1 MEIKATGKYIKGSAQ
16 KARLVIDLIRGKKVE
31 QALNILEFSR
41 KRAARPIEKVLR
53 SAMAN
58 AEERFPNTDVEE
70 LFVKEAFVNMGP
82 TKLRFR
88 VRPAPMGRA
97 FRERRHQRHIT
108 IRVSDGQDEEE

>member
-1 MEIKATGKYIKGSAQ
+1 MEVKATGKYIKGSAQ